1 MRKLFVYLFLIGSIL
16 LILFYCLQY
25 YSLNYADFLTTE
37 FNIVDY
43 NNILL
48 KFNKLK
54 QDLNKYKNENEKLKI
69 ENNKLKDDNDKLSNE
84 LKKANKIILNN
95 TPKEYNHINE
105 INTLKNDILLKDNQ
119 ILKLQIQLQ
128 SAVSNTKTVNY
139 DDIMV
144 VYFISSDQKLNHA
157 VKCLKT
163 DTFAEVE
170 EKLYQKYEQYRETNN
185 NFVARGTIILRFKK
199 MYENKIKDGDKIQ
212 LLDVI

>member
-1 MRKLFVYLFLIGSIL
+1 M
-16 LILFYCLQY
+16 FYYLQY

-43 NNILL
+43 NNLL
-48 KFNKLK
+48 LEFNKLK
-54 QDLNKYKNENEKLKI
+54 EDLNKYKNENEKLKI
-69 ENNKLKDDNDKLSNE
+69 ENSKLKEDNDKLSNE

-95 TPKEYNHINE
+95 TPKEYNQINE

-199 MYENKIKDGDKIQ
+199 MCENKIKDGDKIQ

>member
-1 MRKLFVYLFLIGSIL
+1 M
-16 LILFYCLQY
+16 FYYLQY

-43 NNILL
+43 NNLL
-48 KFNKLK
+48 LEFNKLK
-54 QDLNKYKNENEKLKI
+54 EDLNKYKNEMEKLKI
-69 ENNKLKDDNDKLSNE
+69 ENNKLIEDNDKLSNE
-84 LKKANKIILNN
+84 LNKANKIILNN
-95 TPKEYNHINE
+95 APKEYNHINE
-105 INTLKNDILLKDNQ
+105 INTLKNNILLKDNE

-128 SAVSNTKTVNY
+128 SAVSNIKTVNY

-163 DTFAEVE
+163 DTFAKVE

>member
-1 MRKLFVYLFLIGSIL
+1 M
-16 LILFYCLQY
+16 FYYLQY

-43 NNILL
+43 NNLL
-48 KFNKLK
+48 LEFNKLK
-54 QDLNKYKNENEKLKI
+54 EDLNKYKNEMEKLKI
-69 ENNKLKDDNDKLSNE
+69 ENNKLIEDNDKLSNE

-105 INTLKNDILLKDNQ
+105 INTLKNNILLKDNE

-163 DTFAEVE
+163 DTFAKVE